1 MYYLSE
7 SDSFRLFPF
16 MLCFLKAKKKNETKK
31 TPQKINKEINK

>member
-16 MLCFLKAKKKNETKK
+16 MLCFLKAKKKTKRIK
-31 TPQKINKEINK
+31 PKKKKNKEINK